1 MNHAGAVSTVT
12 LRQGASRS
20 PAVPFP
26 GTVKYALLSA
36 KQVFATCQDGSANH
50 AAADWETNWK
60 DLHMRK
66 LGLSLTLAI
75 SIGAATSAFS
85 QSTAPTLDP
94 SWKAPE
100 VVEFIGLKKG
110 DKVADIVAGRLTASL
125 AQAVGPSGK
134 VYAVETAEVVK
145 GHPEALTRMKALA
158 SQSPNVIVSEDPLAS
173 ALPSGLD
180 AVFIRQNYHD
190 LYNKFMGPAN
200 FPAFNK
206 AVFTALKPGGVYV
219 VLDHAA
225 TAGSGVSATDTLH
238 RIDPARVKADVLAA
252 GFKLDAESSILANK
266 ADDHTKIVFDPSVR
280 GHTDQFLFR
289 FKKPN

>member
-1 MNHAGAVSTVT
+1 MRTFGLSVT
-12 LRQGASRS
+12 LAMSVGAI
-20 PAVPFP
+20 A
-26 GTVKYALLSA
+26 
-36 KQVFATCQDGSANH
+36 
-50 AAADWETNWK
+50 
-60 DLHMRK
+60 
-66 LGLSLTLAI
+66 
-75 SIGAATSAFS
+75 SAFS
-85 QSTAPTLDP
+85 QSAAPTVDP
-94 SWKAPE
+94 AWKAPE
-100 VVEFIGLKKG
+100 VVAFIGLRNG

-145 GHPEALTRMKALA
+145 AHPEALEHMKALA
-158 SQSPNVIVSEDPLAS
+158 SQSSNVIVSDEPVAS

-190 LYNKFMGPAN
+190 LYDKFMGPADV
-200 FPAFNK
+200 PAFNK
-206 AVFTALKPGGVYV
+206 RVFSALKPGGVYV

-225 TAGSGVSATDTLH
+225 TAGSGISATETLH

-280 GHTDQFLFR
+280 GHTDQFLLR